1 VTVRRLNLR
10 PRLVVA
16 LLLLAVVTS
25 VATAEPSLVASEKT
39 RDLPEILAA
48 GELRHLGVPYANFV
62 TGAGDGMDV
71 ELIQLFAKHLGVK
84 YVYVP
89 TDWDKVITDVT
100 GSLIKRSGGQVQIV
114 GQAPVRGD
122 LIANGLTVIPWRQ
135 QLIDYSSPTFP
146 TQIWL
151 VTRADSPMQPIVP
164 GQSVELDISTVGHML
179 SGHTILCKANTCLD
193 PALFPLEKDG
203 AQIQRFAG
211 TLNELA
217 PAVMNGEAEATILD
231 VPDALIALRKWS
243 GRIKVIGPY
252 SKTQEMAVGFP
263 KTSPKLRDAF
273 EEFLTTCKK
282 DGTYMALVQ
291 KYYPTAREYYP
302 EFFQRTQ

>member
-1 VTVRRLNLR
+1 MVRRLDLR
-10 PRLVVA
+10 PRWVMAFV
-16 LLLLAVVTS
+16 LLAAVVS
-25 VATAEPSLVASEKT
+25 VATAEPSLAPPDKT

-71 ELIQLFAKHLGVK
+71 ELIQLFAKHLGVR

-89 TDWDKVITDVT
+89 TDWDKVITDLT
-100 GSLIKRSGGQVQIV
+100 GSLIKRSGGQVQII
-114 GQAPVRGD
+114 GQTSVRGD

-164 GQSVELDISTVGHML
+164 AASIDLDISTVGGLL
-179 SGHTILCKANTCLD
+179 SGHTILCKSNTCLD

-203 AQIQRFAG
+203 AQIQKFAG

-252 SKTQEMAVGFP
+252 SKTQDMAVGFP
-263 KTSPKLRDAF
+263 KTSPKLREAF

-291 KYYPTAREYYP
+291 KYYPTALEYYP
-302 EFFQRTQ
+302 EFFQGLQ